1 MTLRLKPSII
11 LRFPR
16 KRRRRS
22 SFLPTRL
29 RQVRQLRLPH
39 LQRLQR
45 KDPHV
50 PQHPHAEKHVPR
62 ERAAEIRDPQETVS
76 VPQEDPVPKAAD
88 LRIVPHPAETVA
100 VHPQADVPDSV
111 AETAAD
117 LRAEDPSQAVTA
129 ETVAAVPADLADRAA
144 LAARTKSRH
153 VVRSVRRTILVLR
166 A

>member
-1 MTLRLKPSII
+1 MTLRLKLSII

-29 RQVRQLRLPH
+29 RQVRQLRLPQ
-39 LQRLQR
+39 LLRRQR

-50 PQHPHAEKHVPR
+50 PQRPLAGRHVPR
-62 ERAAEIRDPQETVS
+62 VAENRDPHVTVS

-129 ETVAAVPADLADRAA
+129 ETVAAVPADSADRAA
-144 LAARTKSRH
+144 LAARMKSRH
-153 VVRSVRRTILVLR
+153 VVRSVRRTIHVLR